1 MRAACGFLLLL
12 SLPPVAAPPPGTIS
26 LFAGGANETGARAD
40 ALQLMPGWDNRA
52 LSDNAGGFYVVGTSQ
67 PCIRYVSPGGVSR
80 LVLGTC
86 FPYAPFACVLNGP
99 NGDGGAATSALA
111 CSPRAMALNSSGL
124 FFADAAAARV
134 RFVSFSSGVVNTVV
148 GNATT
153 CKNGVQRAPA
163 VGTTVCL
170 GAPSALALSHNGTL
184 LYIGDAGGRFIAAF
198 SPASGMV
205 WLVAGTPA
213 SPM

>member
-1 MRAACGFLLLL
+1 L
-12 SLPPVAAPPPGTIS
+12 
-26 LFAGGANETGARAD
+26 
-40 ALQLMPGWDNRA
+40 
-52 LSDNAGGFYVVGTSQ
+52 
-67 PCIRYVSPGGVSR
+67 
-80 LVLGTC
+80 
-86 FPYAPFACVLNGP
+86 
-99 NGDGGAATSALA
+99 
-111 CSPRAMALNSSGL
+111 
-124 FFADAAAARV
+124 
-134 RFVSFSSGVVNTVV
+134 SSGVVNTVV

-205 WLVAGTPA
+205 WLVAGTPRGPAPA
-213 SPM
+213 SPCGDDAPPYVVSIVPDDGLDGALWAVARVSPCPCPALPRRTATNRPPPPPPFPAQPPRRPSTWRASTFTRCSRRAWG